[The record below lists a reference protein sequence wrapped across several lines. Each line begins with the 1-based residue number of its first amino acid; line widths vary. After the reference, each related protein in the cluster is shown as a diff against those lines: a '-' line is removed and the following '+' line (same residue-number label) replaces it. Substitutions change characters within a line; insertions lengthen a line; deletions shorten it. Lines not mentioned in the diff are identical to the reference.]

1 MPPFLPRKRFADDA
15 SPSEP
20 LKPPKKAK
28 LADALDAPSRKI
40 PSLQSNKD
48 FSLGDDSQSSLSDV
62 DSDQFEDVPTER
74 QADDDD
80 EADWEDALHAPA
92 PEPTGDLQLTLSKE
106 GESVNY
112 GSLAATFGAKK
123 GPSKIERQIRI
134 DTHRMHVQFLLFHNT
149 LKNMW
154 ISDKEVHQIL
164 LKQIPQSVMKD
175 VDRWKVASGLNQQAD
190 EPESKGRIGRKGRKS
205 KRDERDWGATSQRT
219 EEGHP
224 DLSRGDPLI
233 PLLRTLAAYWKK
245 RFKITAPGLRKHGYK
260 ARQVLQAEI
269 RSFQKDAFDSD
280 RHGERIRNISEFRAR
295 ARQCNGSRD
304 MGAQLFTALL
314 RALEIESRLVANLQ
328 PLGFGWT
335 KAEEALP
342 PKKPETMVKDES
354 DDSAENT
361 DSEEVSLPTPR
372 RGRPKGKKGKKGKS
386 SKAEKEES
394 SVGEIPHEELSEA
407 SIIEVTPSSRKFKK
421 YDTDLPFPIY
431 WTEVISPISN
441 IVYPVSPL
449 VLSNPIANN
458 SDALINF
465 EPRGAKADK
474 AKQVMAYVVG
484 FSADGTVKDVTTRYL
499 KRHMWPGRTKGFRLP
514 VEKIAVYNRRG
525 KVKRYEQYD
534 WFKVTMSPYG
544 RPDKA
549 RTVVDD
555 LEDSTDLVPQ
565 QPEKKDAKEDV
576 DTLQSLRASADFVL
590 ERFLRREEA
599 LKQEARRV
607 RTFTT
612 GKGDKA
618 KEENVYRRKDVVRC
632 LSAES
637 WHKEGRQV
645 KAGEVPMKRVPVRAV
660 TLTRKREIEEEE
672 RETGEKATQGLYC
685 LEQTEY
691 IIPPPIK
698 DGIIP
703 KNAYG
708 NIDCF
713 VPTMVPKG
721 AVHIPLRGTVR
732 ICKKLEIDYAE
743 AVTGFE
749 FGNKRAVP
757 VVMGVVVAEENEHA
771 LIDAW
776 QVWEAEQR
784 KKEEG
789 KQEKAVL
796 SLWRKMVM
804 GLRIKERMQ
813 EDYGVNLDKPREEVI
828 DLTGDNV
835 GHSLR
840 GTVPASM
847 TEDGIPHDGHDI
859 PQHDSNVGGGGFMPP
874 DGDSGGGGGF
884 LLHDEDEPPPEELV
898 MDENHPRTARAA
910 AEEYPTPVSA
920 PPSKPQQAKKS
931 LVADSAESELSEL
944 ESSQGA
950 SSDEDNEPT
959 PQTNEMPR
967 GKARQIDRVEIFSP
981 KPKARKTTATSSKP
995 RNTRKST
1002 GKVDHSS
1009 SVAKSTPRRQNPRK
1023 AKSNLKSP
1031 YFEGRDDDED
1041 VDEDVDEGEE

>member
-1 MPPFLPRKRFADDA
+1 MSFASIKMPPFLPRKRLADDA

-20 LKPPKKAK
+20 LNPPKKAK
-28 LADALDAPSRKI
+28 LVDALDAPSRKV
-40 PSLQSNKD
+40 PSLQSNKE
-48 FSLGDDSQSSLSDV
+48 FSLGENSQSSLSDV
-62 DSDQFEDVPTER
+62 DSDQFEDVPTEQ

-80 EADWEDALHAPA
+80 EADWEDALHEPA
-92 PEPTGDLQLTLSKE
+92 PEPTGDLQLTLSKN
-106 GESVNY
+106 GGSVNY

-134 DTHRMHVQFLLFHNT
+134 DTHRMHVQYLLFHNT
-149 LKNMW
+149 LRNMW
-154 ISDKEVHQIL
+154 ISDKEVQQIL
-164 LKQIPQSVMKD
+164 LKQLPQSVMKD

-190 EPESKGRIGRKGRKS
+190 GPKPKGRTSRQGRKTN
-205 KRDERDWGATSQRT
+205 RDERDWGATSQRT
-219 EEGHP
+219 EEGQP
-224 DLSRGDPLI
+224 DLSRGDPLV

-245 RFKITAPGLRKHGYK
+245 RFKVTAPGLRKHGYK
-260 ARQVLQAEI
+260 SRQILKAEI
-269 RSFQKDAFDSD
+269 TSYQKDAHDPD

-304 MGAQLFTALL
+304 VGAQLFTALL
-314 RALEIESRLVANLQ
+314 RALGIESRLVANLQ

-335 KAEEALP
+335 KSEEAPP
-342 PKKPETMVKDES
+342 PKKLQTMTEDA
-354 DDSAENT
+354 SAASSEDT
-361 DSEEVSLPTPR
+361 DSDETPLPTPR
-372 RGRPKGKKGKKGKS
+372 KGRSKGKKGKS
-386 SKAEKEES
+386 RKVEKEES
-394 SVGEIPHEELSEA
+394 LVEELSDEELSEA
-407 SIIEVTPSSRKFKK
+407 SIVEVTPSSRKYKK

-431 WTEVISPISN
+431 WTEVVSPISHL
-441 IVYPVSPL
+441 IYPVSPL
-449 VLSNPIANN
+449 VLSSPIANN
-458 SDALINF
+458 ADALINF

-484 FSADGTVKDVTTRYL
+484 FSVDGTVKDVTTRYL

-514 VEKIAVYNRRG
+514 VEKLAIYNRRG

-534 WFKVTMSPYG
+534 WFKETMSPYT
-544 RPDKA
+544 RSDKA
-549 RTVVDD
+549 RTAVDD
-555 LEDSTDLVPQ
+555 LEESADLVPQ
-565 QPEKKDAKEDV
+565 QPEKKDTKQDA

-599 LKQEARRV
+599 LKPEAQYV

-618 KEENVYRRKDVVRC
+618 KEEKVYRRKDVVRC

-672 RETGEKATQGLYC
+672 RETGEKATQGLYS

-721 AVHIPLRGTVR
+721 AVHVPLRGTVR
-732 ICKKLEIDYAE
+732 ICKKLEIDFAE

-757 VVMGVVVAEENEHA
+757 VVMGVVVAKENEHA

-813 EDYGVNLDKPREEVI
+813 EDYGVDLDKPREEVI

-847 TEDGIPHDGHDI
+847 AEDSIIHDSHNS
-859 PQHDSNVGGGGFMPP
+859 PQHDSNFSGGGFIPP
-874 DGDSGGGGGF
+874 DGESGSGGGF
-884 LLHDEDEPPPEELV
+884 LLHDEDEAPPEELL
-898 MDENHPRTARAA
+898 MDESHHGNAGAA

-920 PPSKPQQAKKS
+920 PPTKPQQAKKS
-931 LVADSAESELSEL
+931 LLADSAESDLSEL
-944 ESSQGA
+944 ESSQSP
-950 SSDEDNEPT
+950 SSDKEDEPT
-959 PQTNEMPR
+959 HRITNKQPR
-967 GKARQIDRVEIFSP
+967 NKTHQIDRAEIPPP
-981 KPKARKTTATSSKP
+981 KRKGRPPAATSTPRTARKKAE
-995 RNTRKST
+995 
-1002 GKVDHSS
+1002 KVNHSS
-1009 SVAKSTPRRQNPRK
+1009 SPAKSTPRRQNPRK

-1031 YFEGRDDDED
+1031 YFEGGDDED
-1041 VDEDVDEGEE
+1041 ADEDEE